1 MNNTIEVFEH
11 LQYLSECET
20 ILDFSQDDWKGM
32 SIKQQLTKAITTLK
46 VLESA
51 EGSPEKKTY
60 QNTNEWCDGGAYLA
74 KGFNDCRDLCRIP
87 YAKQILK
94 NKELEEALN
103 TLMNEV
109 FSGQASMS
117 SYGYK
122 KAQRAKIKDIENG

>member
-1 MNNTIEVFEH
+1 MNNTIEVFE
-11 LQYLSECET
+11 EMKKDT
-20 ILDFSQDDWKGM
+20 VIWNRTTRTKA
-32 SIKQQLTKAITTLK
+32 LTKAIATLK

-51 EGSPEKKTY
+51 EGLPEKKTY

>member
-46 VLESA
+46 ALESA
-51 EGSPEKKTY
+51 EGLPEKRTKNCS
-60 QNTNEWCDGGAYLA
+60 QDDLGAGWMDGHNYCL
-74 KGFNDCRDLCRIP
+74 DLCRIP

>member
-1 MNNTIEVFEH
+1 MNNTIET
-11 LQYLSECET
+11 LQEIRKYYAQDIIRGTET
-20 ILDFSQDDWKGM
+20 GSKRFKAI
-32 SIKQQLTKAITTLK
+32 TKAIATLK
-46 VLESA
+46 AVDEAQDMLR
-51 EGSPEKKTY
+51 PINYNEKVWGF
-60 QNTNEWCDGGAYLA
+60 NEWGMEYNKLHKRA
-74 KGFNDCRDLCRIP
+74 KLIL
-87 YAKQILK
+87 AKQILK